1 MKTYSIKI
9 LLLSLSLLQIFAFA
23 KEAPQLESLYQNRQ
37 YFELRDELAK
47 LKNDKSPDVLFYRAA
62 VANKFNEPE
71 KSVKYLQEFLKKSG
85 ESKNLRGAYELLADN
100 YTKTCEYGKA
110 AATYKILLD
119 KYKDKVSEA
128 EARGYENLFG
138 LWNALAAS
146 PRQTVTVKKDT
157 EIKGARDKARL
168 LNIPVEAGSQKMDF
182 VFDTGANLSTMTVS
196 TAKKLGLRIIESDVS
211 VGSSTDKN
219 VKSKLAVA
227 PELKIGD
234 VVVKN
239 VVFLVLEDKSL
250 YFQSIDYQINAI
262 IGFPVIKS
270 LGRITLTRDDK
281 IFVAAKNE
289 KTKAEPNMLL
299 EGLLPLAAGTY
310 NGKRMLFS
318 FDTGATASSLYRAF
332 YEAEKETIL
341 KQSAPEKVRFGG
353 AGGYSE
359 VTAHKLKDLD
369 LEIGGKTARFPKINV
384 LTESVNTWSR
394 YYYGNL
400 GQDLIK
406 QFERMTLDFNAMR
419 LVFE

>member
-1 MKTYSIKI
+1 MKNISIRWLFLAI
-9 LLLSLSLLQIFAFA
+9 VAMQVSVFAQTA
-23 KEAPQLESLYQNRQ
+23 NLENLYQNRQ
-37 YFELRDELAK
+37 YFELRDALAK
-47 LKNDKSPDVLFYRAA
+47 VKNDKSPEVLFYRGLI
-62 VANKFNEPE
+62 ANRFNQPE
-71 KSVKYLQEFLKKSG
+71 KSIEYLQKFLRKGG
-85 ESKNLRGAYELLADN
+85 ESKNLRAGYEALADN
-100 YTKTCEYGKA
+100 YSKTYEYGKSA
-110 AATYKILLD
+110 DTYKILIDRFSGKVTEEELNG
-119 KYKDKVSEA
+119 YK
-128 EARGYENLFG
+128 NLFG

-146 PRQTVTVKKDT
+146 PRQNISVAKNT
-157 EIKGARDKARL
+157 EIKGTRDKARL
-168 LNIPVEAGSQKMDF
+168 LNIPVEAAGQKLDF

-196 TAKKLGLRIIESDVS
+196 TAQKLGLQIIESDVT
-211 VGSSTDKN
+211 VGSATDKS

-234 VVVKN
+234 ILVKN
-239 VVFLVLEDKSL
+239 AVFLVLEDKAM
-250 YFQSIDYQINAI
+250 YFQPINYQINAI

-270 LGRITLTRDDK
+270 LGRVTLTRDDK

-289 KTKAEPNMLL
+289 KTPAEPNMLL

-318 FDTGATASSLYRAF
+318 FDTGAVTSNLYHAF
-332 YEAEKETIL
+332 YEAEKEIIL
-341 KQSAPEKVRFGG
+341 KQSAPEKVKFGG

-369 LEIGGKTARFPKINV
+369 LEIGGKTARFPKITV

-419 LVFE
+419 IVFE